1 VYGQRLLRETKAMFH
16 TIHRQDKLLE
26 SQWQQRMF
34 CHREKLMKLSLFEG
48 KDNDCLLIMKRF
60 QQYSD
65 DYFRFIETGI
75 PPTNN
80 LAEQTIR
87 RVVLDRHVTQG
98 TRSEKGNKFWERF
111 WTILQ
116 TCYQQSKNIM
126 QFLKN
131 RINALEHT

>member
-1 VYGQRLLRETKAMFH
+1 
-16 TIHRQDKLLE
+16 
-26 SQWQQRMF
+26 
-34 CHREKLMKLSLFEG
+34 
-48 KDNDCLLIMKRF
+48 MKRF
-60 QQYSD
+60 QQYGD
-65 DYFRFIETGI
+65 DYFRFIETET

-98 TRSEKGNKFWERF
+98 TRSEKGNQFWERF

-126 QFLKN
+126 QCLKN
-131 RINALEHT
+131 RINTLAHT